1 MLAFSDLE
9 SKIDQAV
16 ADNYAEAM
24 ALQAKLFREGQ
35 ESGEFR
41 DGDIEVLARLFSGLV
56 SAYQATDPMV
66 VGNGTPGSEPMAL
79 DEFHEILEG
88 TFRKPRRR

>member
-1 MLAFSDLE
+1 MGDLE

-56 SAYQATDPMV
+56 SAYQAVDPAGMSR
-66 VGNGTPGSEPMAL
+66 GQREGSAL
-79 DEFHEILEG
+79 IG
-88 TFRKPRRR
+88 QQNSVNI